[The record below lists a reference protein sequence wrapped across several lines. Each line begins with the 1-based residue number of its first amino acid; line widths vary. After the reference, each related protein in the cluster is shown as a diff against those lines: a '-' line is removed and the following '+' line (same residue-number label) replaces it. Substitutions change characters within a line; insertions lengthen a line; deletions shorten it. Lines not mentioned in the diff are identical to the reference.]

1 MLLHDRDYRA
11 IAEAKALLKN
21 YGYFTDNLWHVADV
35 MEKVKCD
42 EATAQD
48 ILNDALTNDATF
60 EQVWLAIDCAID
72 SHLNFKP

>member
-1 MLLHDRDYRA
+1 MLLHERDHKA
-11 IAEAKALLKN
+11 IAQAKALLKN
-21 YGYFTDNLWHVADV
+21 YGYFTDNLWHVDDV
-35 MEKVKCD
+35 MDKVKCD
-42 EATAQD
+42 EDTAQS